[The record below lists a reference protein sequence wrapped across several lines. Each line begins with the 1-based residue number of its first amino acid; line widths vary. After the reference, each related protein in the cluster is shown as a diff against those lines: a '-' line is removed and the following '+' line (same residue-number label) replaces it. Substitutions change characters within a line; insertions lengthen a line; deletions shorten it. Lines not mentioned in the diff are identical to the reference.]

1 MRIMQCLIV
10 KMLDVKGTRGMR
22 MADTRNLEARIQS
35 KVILQRK
42 NEDLALRQTRLLA
55 LLALRWLVD

>member
-1 MRIMQCLIV
+1 
-10 KMLDVKGTRGMR
+10 